1 MDIGKLLFTIVWRKR
16 KFIEKLLPN
25 DLTPLEFKVLAILC
39 RKESASQKEIQDL
52 LGLTK
57 GTVSKVVRNL
67 ESKGYIR
74 RTRRGKSYTVELTEA
89 GREKEKTVDEIARRV
104 NEKIFRDFSEDERRE
119 LTRLLNKVLEN
130 LKD

>member
-1 MDIGKLLFTIVWRKR
+1 MDIGKLLFMIVWRKR

-39 RKESASQKEIQDL
+39 KKGPASQKEIQDL

-57 GTVSKVVRNL
+57 GTVSKVVKSL

-74 RTRRGKSYTVELTEA
+74 RTRKGKSYTVELTEA
-89 GREKEKTVDEIARRV
+89 GREKEKTVDEIARKV